1 MSVKSTPKFENRVM
15 ERPIAPAKKARTG
28 LEDQQQVHCEEERTE
43 VFTNTTG
50 LKAGDRDLTDGLT
63 DPTNVIHKD
72 GNPRLR
78 RLSLSLK
85 KIRPKVSLSTVA
97 RSEDRPCKEDRVH
110 AVVEDEVGKDVRE
123 NVSSNCRGGSYCG
136 AANETILGSC
146 ASSELSGNGQEQEE
160 APGPLERR
168 GSEEELNAEHS
179 IRSINVELKVCTPS
193 SETVGEGSVHWS
205 NRKDTLPLSVEAG
218 PTVGGAGSS
227 EAYYSAN
234 FKSAINTVLTSSPER
249 HVISGE
255 AVEVV
260 DRFMT
265 LPGQV

>member
-1 MSVKSTPKFENRVM
+1 MERPLLRNILIRCVM
-15 ERPIAPAKKARTG
+15 ERPTAPAKKARTG

-43 VFTNTTG
+43 VCTNTTG
-50 LKAGDRDLTDGLT
+50 LKAGDRDLREGLT

-72 GNPRLR
+72 GNPRLK

-85 KIRPKVSLSTVA
+85 KIRPKVSLSTA
-97 RSEDRPCKEDRVH
+97 AGSEDRPCKVH
-110 AVVEDEVGKDVRE
+110 TVVEDEVGKDIGG
-123 NVSSNCRGGSYCG
+123 NVSSNCRGGSYCD
-136 AANETILGSC
+136 AANESILGRC
-146 ASSELSGNGQEQEE
+146 ALSELSGNGQEQED

-168 GSEEELNAEHS
+168 GSKEELSAEYS
-179 IRSINVELKVCTPS
+179 IRSVNVELKVCTPS

-218 PTVGGAGSS
+218 PTVGGARSS